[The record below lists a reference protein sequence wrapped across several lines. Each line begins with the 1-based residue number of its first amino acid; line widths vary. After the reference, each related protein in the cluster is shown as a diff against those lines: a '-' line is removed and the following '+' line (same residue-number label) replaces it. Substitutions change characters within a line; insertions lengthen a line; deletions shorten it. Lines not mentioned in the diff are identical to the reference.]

1 MIEKVNSKHLNKVV
15 NRIACAALHEK
26 DLPKANVQV
35 NIYAFSKVQLIGCV
49 VEILC
54 VTGDE
59 FVIGKPHREIAIT
72 AKSFTSLTGSF
83 ETFTEQEI
91 SIL

>member
-59 FVIGKPHREIAIT
+59 FVIGKPHREIATT
-72 AKSFTSLTGSF
+72 AKSFTSLTGGF
-83 ETFTEQEI
+83 EKFVEQEI
-91 SIL
+91 NIL

>member
-35 NIYAFSKVQLIGCV
+35 NIYAFSKAQLIGCV

-59 FVIGKPHREIAIT
+59 FVIGKPHREIATT

-83 ETFTEQEI
+83 EKFIEQEI

>member
-26 DLPKANVQV
+26 DLPKANVQI

-59 FVIGKPHREIAIT
+59 FVIGKPHREIAT
-72 AKSFTSLTGSF
+72 KAKSFTSLAKKKKKF
-83 ETFTEQEI
+83 VEQEI

>member
-15 NRIACAALHEK
+15 NRIACASLHEK
-26 DLPKANVQV
+26 DLFKANVWV
-35 NIYAFSKVQLIGCV
+35 NTCAFSKVQLIGYV

-59 FVIGKPHREIAIT
+59 FVIVKPHREIAIT
-72 AKSFTSLTGSF
+72 AKSFTSLTGGF
-83 ETFTEQEI
+83 EKFAE
-91 SIL
+91 